1 MNVTVWSNGLEVTGG
16 GTGIVSHAGL
26 GLLRRLADKT
36 GVTSGFSRALAAG
49 RVLGHDRGRVLVGL
63 ACAIAGGARAISDFR
78 VLADQAEATI

>member
-1 MNVTVWSNGLEVTGG
+1 MNVTVWSNGLEVTGD
-16 GTGIVSHAGL
+16 GTGIVSHAGF

-49 RVLGHDRGRVLVGL
+49 RVLADL